1 MERYNRALSQLREM
15 IGGPEAI
22 FENRLPPERSLAV
35 ELGVGRRTL
44 RRALGTLESEGRILR
59 HRGRGTF
66 VRNGDLFDA
75 ADIAEVFE
83 HTNPM
88 EVMEVRLAV
97 EPMMAR
103 LASLRA
109 SRCDIEK
116 LQHLA
121 EETRAADSAEDYV
134 AADTAFHR
142 RIAKASRNALNVA
155 LYEAL
160 STVSRDMS
168 GKMPSENGR
177 CYKSQARYASH
188 HMKITNAIATRDG
201 DLAYQTMYDHLLDVQ
216 RDILDSAFPESA
228 SGQIIATE

>member
-1 MERYNRALSQLREM
+1 MKRYNRALSQLREM
-15 IGGPEAI
+15 IGDSESTA
-22 FENRLPPERSLAV
+22 NSRLPPERSLAA

-66 VRNGDLFDA
+66 VRNESPFETTDTA
-75 ADIAEVFE
+75 QIFE

-116 LQHLA
+116 LRQLA
-121 EETRAADSAEDYV
+121 EETLGAESPEAYV

-142 RIAKASRNALNVA
+142 RIAKASRNALNIA
-155 LYEAL
+155 LNEAL
-160 STVSRDMS
+160 GAVGRDMP
-168 GKMPSENGR
+168 GKMPGENGR
-177 CYKSQARYASH
+177 CYKSQVRYARH
-188 HMKITNAIATRDG
+188 HREITDAIAARDG
-201 DLAYQTMYDHLLDVQ
+201 DLAYQAMYDHLLDVQ
-216 RDILDSAFPESA
+216 RNILDSAFPETA
-228 SGQIIATE
+228 ARQLPTT